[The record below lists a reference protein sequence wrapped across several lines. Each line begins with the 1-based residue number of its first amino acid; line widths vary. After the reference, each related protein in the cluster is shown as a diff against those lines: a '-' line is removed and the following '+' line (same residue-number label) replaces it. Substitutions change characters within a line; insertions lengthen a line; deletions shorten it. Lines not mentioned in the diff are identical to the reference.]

1 MRKIFTILTVSLFT
15 VLSAMA
21 QLPYNTTM
29 TNDHYNEATI
39 VKSDGSNGWDGG
51 IRLGNVNGGGFDY
64 SDKYVVIALS
74 ENGIA
79 KKITCI
85 TEAKSISS
93 ITPPTDIVFYIAW
106 SADNSNFTTLET
118 KKSKTNS
125 FDVELPKET
134 KYIKLCYSGNFGGYF
149 TDIVVEELEYCNAP
163 ERDVWEP
170 LGVIGEEAMLGE
182 TTMVWGSTEPFELT
196 LTGEGASQFTVAI
209 DNNAS
214 KGKEGV
220 ALISATYKLDVAGVH
235 EAVVTVANG
244 TYSYEIALKGTTLK
258 KEQKIV
264 WNDDLS
270 TVNALDTVVLTAS
283 ANTAV
288 SYAVSDESVASIE
301 GDKLIAHRAGK
312 VVVYAYAAES
322 DVYNADTLSMDAVVV
337 TIDQDIV
344 WEQDLTN
351 LHVFDTVVLNATA
364 KTELTYSVS
373 DESVVSIEG
382 DKLIAHRAGK
392 VVVYAYAA
400 ESDVYN
406 ADTLSMDAVVVT
418 IDQDIVWEQ
427 DLTNLHV
434 FDTVVLNA
442 TAKTELTYSVS
453 NDAVASIEGNQLV
466 LHAVGEVLVYAYAV
480 ENDVYNAD
488 TLVKTIVVNRL
499 EQDIE
504 WTLDTLVMTV
514 GDTLVLNAVAT
525 SGLEVSYLTDV
536 DSVVLIEAGVMVA
549 LTPGEVVLTALQ
561 EGDDNYLAA
570 ERIEYTITVVAA
582 EDDEDGDVTTDCEN
596 VTSSSVKAHKV
607 VKDGRI
613 YIVRGDQMYDML
625 GNL

>member
-1 MRKIFTILTVSLFT
+1 M
-15 VLSAMA
+15 
-21 QLPYNTTM
+21 
-29 TNDHYNEATI
+29 
-39 VKSDGSNGWDGG
+39 
-51 IRLGNVNGGGFDY
+51 
-64 SDKYVVIALS
+64 
-74 ENGIA
+74 
-79 KKITCI
+79 
-85 TEAKSISS
+85 
-93 ITPPTDIVFYIAW
+93 
-106 SADNSNFTTLET
+106 
-118 KKSKTNS
+118 
-125 FDVELPKET
+125 
-134 KYIKLCYSGNFGGYF
+134 
-149 TDIVVEELEYCNAP
+149 
-163 ERDVWEP
+163 
-170 LGVIGEEAMLGE
+170 
-182 TTMVWGSTEPFELT
+182 
-196 LTGEGASQFTVAI
+196 
-209 DNNAS
+209 
-214 KGKEGV
+214 
-220 ALISATYKLDVAGVH
+220 
-235 EAVVTVANG
+235 
-244 TYSYEIALKGTTLK
+244 
-258 KEQKIV
+258 
-264 WNDDLS
+264 
-270 TVNALDTVVLTAS
+270 
-283 ANTAV
+283 
-288 SYAVSDESVASIE
+288 
-301 GDKLIAHRAGK
+301 
-312 VVVYAYAAES
+312 
-322 DVYNADTLSMDAVVV
+322 
-337 TIDQDIV
+337 
-344 WEQDLTN
+344 
-351 LHVFDTVVLNATA
+351 LNATA

>member
-1 MRKIFTILTVSLFT
+1 MRKIFTILTVSLFS

-39 VKSDGSNGWDGG
+39 VKSDGDNGWDGG
-51 IRLGNVNGGGFDY
+51 VRLGNKDLDGFDY
-64 SDKYVVIALS
+64 KDKYVVLALS
-74 ENGIA
+74 ENGIP
-79 KKITCI
+79 KKITCN

-93 ITPPTDIVFYIAW
+93 MTPPTDIVFYIAW

-163 ERDVWEP
+163 EHDVWEP
-170 LGVIGEEAMLGE
+170 IGTIGEEAMLGE
-182 TTMVWGSTEPFELT
+182 ITMVWGSTEPFELT

-235 EAVVTVANG
+235 EAVMTVDNG

-373 DESVVSIEG
+373 D
-382 DKLIAHRAGK
+382 
-392 VVVYAYAA
+392 
-400 ESDVYN
+400 
-406 ADTLSMDAVVVT
+406 
-418 IDQDIVWEQ
+418 
-427 DLTNLHV
+427 
-434 FDTVVLNA
+434 
-442 TAKTELTYSVS
+442 
-453 NDAVASIEGNQLV
+453 DAVASIEGNQLV

-570 ERIEYTITVVAA
+570 ERIEYTITVIAA

-613 YIVRGDQMYDML
+613 YIVRGNQMYDML

>member
-29 TNDHYNEATI
+29 TNNHYNEATI

-51 IRLGNVNGGGFDY
+51 IRLGNVNGGGFNYD
-64 SDKYVVIALS
+64 DKYVVIALS
-74 ENGIA
+74 ENGIP
-79 KKITCI
+79 KKITCN

-106 SADNSNFTTLET
+106 SADNSSFTTLET

-125 FDVELPKET
+125 FDVELPKEA

-163 ERDVWEP
+163 EHDVWEP
-170 LGVIGEEAMLGE
+170 IGTIGDEAMLGE
-182 TTMVWGSTEPFELT
+182 TTMVWGSTEPFELI

-373 DESVVSIEG
+373 D
-382 DKLIAHRAGK
+382 
-392 VVVYAYAA
+392 
-400 ESDVYN
+400 
-406 ADTLSMDAVVVT
+406 
-418 IDQDIVWEQ
+418 
-427 DLTNLHV
+427 
-434 FDTVVLNA
+434 
-442 TAKTELTYSVS
+442 
-453 NDAVASIEGNQLV
+453 DAVASIEGNQLV

-613 YIVRGDQMYDML
+613 YIVRGNQMYDML

>member
-1 MRKIFTILTVSLFT
+1 MRKIFTILTVSLFS

-39 VKSDGSNGWDGG
+39 VKSDGDNGWDGG
-51 IRLGNVNGGGFDY
+51 VRLGNKDLDGFDY
-64 SDKYVVIALS
+64 KDKYVVLALS
-74 ENGIA
+74 ENGIP
-79 KKITCI
+79 KKITCN

-93 ITPPTDIVFYIAW
+93 MTPPTDIVFYIAW

-163 ERDVWEP
+163 EHDVWEP
-170 LGVIGEEAMLGE
+170 IGTIGEEAMLGE
-182 TTMVWGSTEPFELT
+182 ITMVWGSTEPFELT

-235 EAVVTVANG
+235 EAVMTVDNG

-373 DESVVSIEG
+373 DDAVASIEG

-453 NDAVASIEGNQLV
+453 DDAVASIEGNQLV

-570 ERIEYTITVVAA
+570 ERIEYTITVIAA

-613 YIVRGDQMYDML
+613 YIVRGNQMYDML